1 MAFPQPSIVNR
12 ATIKPIYIIVAEDP
26 YETEGVALYRSQDMN
41 ECSAFLD
48 FRGIQLTKTQ
58 AAKAIKDPHA
68 TITAA
73 KNTEIKQINRKIPWH
88 RVIRMENITYNKTP
102 QGETNDR

>member
-1 MAFPQPSIVNR
+1 MAFIQPTIVNR
-12 ATIKPIYIIVAEDP
+12 SATKPIYLIVVEDP
-26 YETEGVALYRSQDMN
+26 SETDGIVTYKSQDVN
-41 ECSAFLD
+41 ESNVFLD

-58 AAKAIKDPHA
+58 TAKVLKDPHA
-68 TITAA
+68 PIIAA

-102 QGETNDR
+102 QGEKND